1 MMTINTAQFLEL
13 DDDEFDIDEA
23 TQHLR
28 DVKQEL
34 AYTIEVNRV
43 IGKLETR
50 IKTYMKTYGVMP
62 QVEGVEAAIF
72 QPKDRLVIKN
82 GMVPMLYAYLQ
93 GVGIEQDKLNEY
105 FEVKQP
111 GPSIRL
117 KIE

>member
-1 MMTINTAQFLEL
+1 MTINTAQFLEL

-34 AYTIEVNRV
+34 AYTIEVNIV
-43 IGKLETR
+43 IGKLESR
-50 IKTYMKTYGVMP
+50 IKSYMKTYGVMP
-62 QVEGVEAAIF
+62 QVEGVVASIT
-72 QPKDRLVIKN
+72 QPKDRLVVKN

-93 GVGIEQDKLNEY
+93 GTGMEDDKLGEY
-105 FEVKQP
+105 FEVKHP

-117 KIE
+117 KVE